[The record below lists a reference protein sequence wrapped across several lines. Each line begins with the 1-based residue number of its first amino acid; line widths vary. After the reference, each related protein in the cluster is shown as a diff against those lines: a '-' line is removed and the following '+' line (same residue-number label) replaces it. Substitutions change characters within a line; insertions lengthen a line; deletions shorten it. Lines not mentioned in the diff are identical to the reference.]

1 MSSAARRWLDWF
13 RQRRSADESRPRS
26 GRGAQVPKEVAAE
39 FSREEL
45 MEFLEGDL
53 YPSQADPEFK
63 ERLRADLRK
72 LVQSRYGTPRSDD
85 EPPS

>member
-1 MSSAARRWLDWF
+1 M
-13 RQRRSADESRPRS
+13 
-26 GRGAQVPKEVAAE
+26 PKEVAAE